1 MAYAQWVVIHI
12 INSFRNGSINVK
24 NAEAMWGKF
33 HRPGNKDNEISA
45 GDVNKMTIGAGSSEK
60 IASCGRSDSASGT
73 EGKFDIYDGDNRV
86 CTVYWSCPW
95 GSKSNNFQIQNRNK
109 DYGITLG
116 DWNQDS
122 GSLGEVDV
130 DISRKG

>member
-12 INSFRNGSINVK
+12 INSFRSGNLSLK
-24 NAEAMWGKF
+24 DAQAMWGKF
-33 HRPGNKDNEISA
+33 HRNGNKDAEISA
-45 GDVNKMTIGAGSSEK
+45 SEVNKLSISAGESIK
-60 IASCGRSDSASGT
+60 ISSCGRSDSASGT
-73 EGKFDIYDGDNRV
+73 EGKVGVYDGDTRV
-86 CTVYWSCPW
+86 CTIYWSCPW
-95 GSKSNNFQIQNRNK
+95 GSKSNNFQIQDRNK

>member
-12 INSFRNGSINVK
+12 INSFRNGSISVK

-33 HRPGNKDNEISA
+33 HKNGNKDAEIGA
-45 GDVNKMTIGAGSSEK
+45 GEVNKISVGAGSSEK
-60 IASCGRSDSASGT
+60 VSSCGRSDSASGT

-122 GSLGEVDV
+122 GALGEVDV

>member
-1 MAYAQWVVIHI
+1 M
-12 INSFRNGSINVK
+12 NL
-24 NAEAMWGKF
+24 
-33 HRPGNKDNEISA
+33 
-45 GDVNKMTIGAGSSEK
+45 
-60 IASCGRSDSASGT
+60 SGV
-73 EGKFDIYDGDNRV
+73 YDGDTRV
-86 CTVYWSCPW
+86 CTIYWSCPW
-95 GSKSNNFQIQNRNK
+95 GSKSNNFQIQDRNK